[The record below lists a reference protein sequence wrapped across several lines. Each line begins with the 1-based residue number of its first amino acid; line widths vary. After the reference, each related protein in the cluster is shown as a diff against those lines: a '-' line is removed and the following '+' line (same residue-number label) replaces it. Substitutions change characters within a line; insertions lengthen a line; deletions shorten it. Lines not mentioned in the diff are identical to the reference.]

1 MNEPTMMETAETNTT
16 AAPASDAAAVVS
28 ATAEKLYGSEQKAT
42 TTQGRQA
49 ADAAAA
55 GKAPEAN
62 DAKAAEA
69 PADAKPTAPETYEF
83 KAPEGRTF
91 DSEVIAEYSKVAK
104 ELNLS
109 QEAAQRVLDAVGP
122 KLAERQAAQIEAVRT
137 GWADSSKADKEFGGE
152 RLSENLSVAKKAL
165 DAFGTSEL
173 RSLLN
178 ESGLGNHPEVIRF
191 MFRAGKAISEDSMV
205 TGTKGEAK
213 SARPRSFNDLADA
226 LYSTS
231 T

>member
-1 MNEPTMMETAETNTT
+1 MSEPTMMETAETNTT
-16 AAPASDAAAVVS
+16 AAPASDAAANNS
-28 ATAEKLYGSEQKAT
+28 ATAEKLYGGEQKAT
-42 TTQGRQA
+42 ATQDQQA

-55 GKAPEAN
+55 GKAPATDAEAT
-62 DAKAAEA
+62 EA
-69 PADAKPTAPETYEF
+69 PAEDKPTAPETYEF
-83 KAPEGRTF
+83 KAPEGRVF

-165 DAFGTSEL
+165 DAFGTAEL

-205 TGTKGEAK
+205 TGTRGEAK
-213 SARPRSFNDLADA
+213 PAGPRSFNDLADA
-226 LYSTS
+226 LYSSS